1 MDFSLLQEHTIRLY
15 DLENHSYAIQ
25 KVKARSLL
33 SVHRFDLFAKLYY
46 AHYRKEEPELAKEV
60 YLKHIK
66 AFNPDG
72 REPGR
77 SDKVSFDDFVIV
89 YDELLDHFSNHE
101 FDTSKSIVPV
111 SSDGMILDGAHRVA
125 ALAYYDKDITI
136 AKFEG
141 VIPVCQFNYQYF
153 KQRGLPQDIS
163 DIITMEILQ
172 WTPNCLVACM
182 WPRMGSEGQKVHS
195 VQTLSRFSTPFYHKS
210 MEVNL
215 SSLTLFIARVYQKQS
230 WVGTEADHFAGAK
243 DKALNCYSK
252 GNRLDLFF
260 FTSDKSLDEVLE
272 LKDQIRAMYP
282 YGKHSIHITD
292 NNEETKDIS
301 FFALTRQGQNQ
312 WLYTGSWKGWE
323 LVKQNIKEHIYIFQH
338 TYWINMKV
346 WIAKKI
352 GL

>member
-141 VIPVCQFNYQYF
+141 VIPVCQFNLIFCIFHALYGF
-153 KQRGLPQDIS
+153 F
-163 DIITMEILQ
+163 IL
-172 WTPNCLVACM
+172 N
-182 WPRMGSEGQKVHS
+182 
-195 VQTLSRFSTPFYHKS
+195 
-210 MEVNL
+210 
-215 SSLTLFIARVYQKQS
+215 FI
-230 WVGTEADHFAGAK
+230 
-243 DKALNCYSK
+243 N
-252 GNRLDLFF
+252 FF
-260 FTSDKSLDEVLE
+260 FTFKYFHHASCI
-272 LKDQIRAMYP
+272 Q
-282 YGKHSIHITD
+282 SIYSH
-292 NNEETKDIS
+292 N
-301 FFALTRQGQNQ
+301 L
-312 WLYTGSWKGWE
+312 
-323 LVKQNIKEHIYIFQH
+323 
-338 TYWINMKV
+338 
-346 WIAKKI
+346 
-352 GL
+352 